1 MAKIKI
7 KFRGRLSASSLME
20 AVIAMVIMVL
30 VFGIAMMIYTNV
42 TRLSLSVRK
51 IRAQAILQE
60 LLYQTAKNSSKDNQY
75 IQVDEFEIEQKVSP
89 FGSGTGL
96 IQIELTA
103 FGENH
108 QQLAQLQQIISNANE
123 AH

>member
-1 MAKIKI
+1 MVKIKI
-7 KFRGRLSASSLME
+7 RFQGRLSASSLME

-60 LLYQTAKNSSKDNQY
+60 RLYQTVKNGNTDNQH

-89 FGSGTGL
+89 FGPGSGL

-108 QQLAQLQQIISNANE
+108 QQLVQLQQIISHANE

>member
-1 MAKIKI
+1 
-7 KFRGRLSASSLME
+7 ME

-60 LLYQTAKNSSKDNQY
+60 RLYQTVKNGNTDNQH

-89 FGSGTGL
+89 FGPGSGL

-108 QQLAQLQQIISNANE
+108 QQLVQLQQIISHANE

>member
-60 LLYQTAKNSSKDNQY
+60 FLYQTAKKSSKDNQH

-108 QQLAQLQQIISNANE
+108 QQLAQLQQIISDANE

>member
-60 LLYQTAKNSSKDNQY
+60 FLYQTAKKSSKDNQH

-89 FGSGTGL
+89 FGPGTGL

-108 QQLAQLQQIISNANE
+108 QQLAQLQQIISDANE